1 MTRRQAIA
9 AAAARLRQ
17 AGIDQAWFEAQ
28 LLLSTALGID
38 TVEIIAHGEV
48 DLAPHELEKYNDVVT
63 QRQQRKPLAYII
75 GKKPFLNWEFYVDE
89 GVLIPRPETEL
100 LVELAIEKLRGLHG
114 PLSLADI
121 GTGSGAI
128 GLSMLKLLPQ
138 AKLVA
143 VDISPA
149 SLTVAGHNAQRLKI
163 RNRVTLL
170 QGDLLEPL
178 KGWPEKF
185 HCITANLPYIP
196 LQEYIGL
203 QPEITQFEAETALV
217 SGIDGLEHY
226 RRLLPLVPT
235 QLRPGGLIFV
245 EIGKAQAGAVAEI
258 FRQNGF
264 RPTIEKDLA
273 GHPRI
278 VWAKI

>member
-203 QPEITQFEAETALV
+203 QPEITQFEPETALV